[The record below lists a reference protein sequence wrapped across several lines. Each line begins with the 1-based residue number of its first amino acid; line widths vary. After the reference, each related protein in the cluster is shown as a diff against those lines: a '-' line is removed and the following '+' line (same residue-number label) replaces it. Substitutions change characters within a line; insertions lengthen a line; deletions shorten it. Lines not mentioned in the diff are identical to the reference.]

1 MIVAIV
7 RFKLPAGTDV
17 KKAAALYEQSAPRF
31 QGMPGLVRKYYLFDA
46 ATGTGGGCY
55 LWESREAADRCYSA
69 EFRASIKARYGAEPE
84 ISYLEAPVIVDNE
97 SGKITTAAA

>member
-55 LWESREAADRCYSA
+55 LWESREAAETCYSA